1 MTRALSALLLALG
14 LLLTGGC
21 NDSQS
26 GGGSNPDSQLDEAP
40 ARDSGEL
47 EEVDPSSAP

>member
-21 NDSQS
+21 DSSQS
-26 GGGSNPDSQLDEAP
+26 GGASNPDNQTDQAP
-40 ARDSGEL
+40 AREEGDF